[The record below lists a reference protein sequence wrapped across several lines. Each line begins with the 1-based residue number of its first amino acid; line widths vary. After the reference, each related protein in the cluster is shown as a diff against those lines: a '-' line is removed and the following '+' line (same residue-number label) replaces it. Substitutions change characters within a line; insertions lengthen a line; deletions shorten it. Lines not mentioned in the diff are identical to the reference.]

1 MCFLSTVGTARRR
14 QMSKERSHLDLLRV
28 AGRQHGA
35 LSRAQ
40 ALASGMSPS
49 SVDRRIASGQLK
61 VILPGIYT
69 VLGVPSSWHQRVM
82 AACLWAGAGAVA
94 SHQTA
99 GALWALA
106 RIQQGSVE
114 ITTPRRLRSQQAS
127 VHQSRLGPGETTVVG
142 RIPVTDVARTL
153 LDLGAAMPEDHV
165 EISMTRYVGAWSLW
179 EECAGVSKTW
189 DPEAPGIGNIAQA
202 ACRSRRRRCRGK
214 CARSAAHPSVATS

>member
-1 MCFLSTVGTARRR
+1 
-14 QMSKERSHLDLLRV
+14 MSKERSHLDLLRV

-61 VILPGIYT
+61 LILPGIYT

-99 GALWALA
+99 GALWALEG
-106 RIQQGSVE
+106 IQPGSVE
-114 ITTPRRLRSQQAS
+114 ITTPRRLRSQQVS

-153 LDLGAAMPEDHV
+153 LDLAAAMPEDHV
-165 EISMTRYVGAWSLW
+165 EIAFDDALRRGLVSLGRVRRRLEDLGSRGARDR
-179 EECAGVSKTW
+179 EYCAGCLSLATPKVSRKVCSKRGSSICC
-189 DPEAPGIGNIAQA
+189 DELGFPS
-202 ACRSRRRRCRGK
+202 RSD
-214 CARSAAHPSVATS
+214 SL